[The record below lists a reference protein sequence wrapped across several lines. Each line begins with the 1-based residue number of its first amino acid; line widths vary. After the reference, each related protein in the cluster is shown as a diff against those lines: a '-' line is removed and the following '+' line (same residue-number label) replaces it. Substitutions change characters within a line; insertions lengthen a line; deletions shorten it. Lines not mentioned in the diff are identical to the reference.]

1 MTNLLDLHDI
11 RVEEQDLSS
20 DDLSIEADTNESLEI
35 LARGVTGAN
44 ADDQLLESI
53 DEETMLAY
61 EHEDPDGELFPEEA
75 LHNRQMDVHAMLRDM
90 GFNAPTLKVPEG
102 DTYQL
107 VNDTSD
113 AGNCTVYYRQGR
125 ASDVSMNDPGHPDT
139 KTRTFVT
146 TSETTQ
152 TIAIDSTE
160 TVDLETSAQPGILRD
175 WPWEEDVPPGR
186 EYDLQAIMFVLDG
199 SSGSNITLDSFRLQS
214 EEREFLAKE
223 SAFIDNA
230 VAQYPNT
237 DLTRVPFLFPMEPT
251 FGPGDD
257 LDVQVEATNGNTSST
272 EDAVVNATIVS
283 YRRPV

>member
-1 MTNLLDLHDI
+1 MVNLLDLHDI

-20 DDLSIEADTNESLEI
+20 DDLLIEADTNESLEI
-35 LARGVTGAN
+35 LARGVSGAN
-44 ADDQLLESI
+44 ADDQILESI

-75 LHNRQMDVHAMLRDM
+75 LRDRQMDIHEMLRDM
-90 GFNAPTLKVPEG
+90 GFQAPTLKVPEG
-102 DTYQL
+102 DEYQL

-113 AGNCTVYYRQGR
+113 AGTCAVYYRQGR
-125 ASDVSMNDPGHPDT
+125 AQDVSPNEPGHPDS

-152 TIAIDSTE
+152 SIAAGATE

-175 WPWEEDVPPGR
+175 WPWEEEVPPNR
-186 EYDLQAIMFVLDG
+186 EYDLQAIMFHLDG
-199 SSGSNITLDSFRLQS
+199 SSGANVSLDNYRLQA
-214 EEREFLAKE
+214 EEREFLAKS
-223 SAFIDNA
+223 SAFVDTQHA
-230 VAQYPNT
+230 RYPNN
-237 DLTRVPFLFPMEPT
+237 DLTRLPFMFPAEPT
-251 FGPGDD
+251 FEPGDN
-257 LDVQVEATNGNTSST
+257 LDVQVEATNSGTGA